1 MHTLQD
7 MEFMRSA
14 LSQANEALLYD
25 EVPVGAVIVLDN
37 KIIASA
43 HNLNRTENNPTRHAE
58 IIAIEQA
65 ARFLNN
71 ERLNDCIMYITKEPC
86 AMCAGAIVHSR
97 IRKLFIGAKD
107 IKYGA
112 CGTVISVCG
121 NNVLNHTPEIEFGI
135 LEEECSLIIKNFFKL
150 KRE

>member
-1 MHTLQD
+1 MPTLQD
-7 MEFMRSA
+7 TEFMRSA
-14 LSQANEALLYD
+14 LSQANSALLYD
-25 EVPVGAVIVLDN
+25 EVPVGAIIVFDN

-43 HNLNRTENNPTRHAE
+43 HNRNRTENNPIKHAE

-65 ARFLNN
+65 ANFFNN
-71 ERLNDCIMYITKEPC
+71 ERLTDCIMYVTKEPC

-97 IRKLFIGAKD
+97 IKKLFIGSKD

-121 NNVLNHTPEIEFGI
+121 NNILNHTPEIEFGI

>member
-1 MHTLQD
+1 MSVLQD
-7 MEFMRSA
+7 IEFMRAALAQADSA
-14 LSQANEALLYD
+14 LFCD
-25 EVPVGAVIVLDN
+25 EVPVGAVIVFEN

-43 HNLNRTENNPTRHAE
+43 HNRNRTENNPIKHAE

-65 ARFLNN
+65 AKFFNN
-71 ERLNDCIMYITKEPC
+71 ERLTDCTMYVTKEPC
-86 AMCAGAIVHSR
+86 VMCAGAIIHSR
-97 IRKLFIGAKD
+97 IKKLFIGAKD

-121 NNVLNHTPEIEFGI
+121 NNILNHIPEIEFGI

-150 KRE
+150 KRK

>member
-1 MHTLQD
+1 MYSLQD

-14 LSQANEALLYD
+14 LFEANSAVSYD
-25 EVPVGAVIVLDN
+25 EVPVGAVIVFNN

-43 HNLNRTENNPTRHAE
+43 HNRNRIENNPTRHAE

-65 ARFLNN
+65 ARFFNN
-71 ERLNDCIMYITKEPC
+71 ERLNDCIMYVTKEPC

-97 IRKLFIGAKD
+97 IKKLFIGGKD

-121 NNVLNHTPEIEFGI
+121 NSILNHIPEIEFGI

-150 KRE
+150 KRD